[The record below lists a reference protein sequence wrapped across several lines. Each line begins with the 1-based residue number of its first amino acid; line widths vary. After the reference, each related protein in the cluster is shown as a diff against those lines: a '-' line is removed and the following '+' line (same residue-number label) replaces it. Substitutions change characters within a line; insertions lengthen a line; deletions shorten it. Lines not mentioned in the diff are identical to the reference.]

1 MEQDQE
7 NLKSKALS
15 NKFTAKLN
23 YKRVLSDANNKR
35 IINEK
40 KIKSK
45 VAGTKSIK

>member
-1 MEQDQE
+1 MEQEQE
-7 NLKSKALS
+7 NPKSKALS
-15 NKFTAKLN
+15 NKFTSKLN

-45 VAGTKSIK
+45 VAATKTTK